1 MKSKD
6 DQIKEIIANFDW
18 VKVHKVFIS
27 LKWEYA
33 KTLGREAGIPTIG
46 DLINTATY
54 CLQAVANGE
63 GTGCGTGGFR
73 ATIDNGS
80 LGLEFVVEDYFV
92 EAEE

>member
-6 DQIKEIIANFDW
+6 EQIKEIIANFDW
-18 VKVHKVFIS
+18 VKVHKVFVT

-33 KTLGREAGIPTIG
+33 KTSMHEEGIPTIG
-46 DLINTATY
+46 TLINTAAD

-73 ATIDNGS
+73 ATIDNCS